1 MRVVIAGSR
10 GITNYEV
17 VAKAVAASG
26 FQITT
31 VISGTARG
39 VDQLGEE
46 YASRN
51 DLKVERYPAQW
62 NVGGKVDRAAGYKRN
77 AIMVNIA
84 DAVIAIWDGVSPGTK
99 STIDLAYKKGIPC
112 FVYKI

>member
-1 MRVVIAGSR
+1 MRVIIAGSR

-17 VAKAVAASG
+17 IVKAVVASG
-26 FQITT
+26 FPITT

-46 YASRN
+46 YARRN
-51 DLKVERYPAQW
+51 NIPVERYPALW
-62 NVGGKVDRAAGYKRN
+62 KVNGKFDKSAGYKRN
-77 AIMVNIA
+77 AIMVQIA

-99 STIDLAYKKGIPC
+99 STIDLAGKKGIPC

>member
-10 GITNYEV
+10 DITNYEV
-17 VAKAVAASG
+17 VVKAVVTSG
-26 FQITT
+26 FDITT

-39 VDQLGEE
+39 VDMLGEE
-46 YASRN
+46 YANRN
-51 DLKVERYPAQW
+51 NLKVERYPAQW
-62 NVGGKVDRAAGYKRN
+62 NVNGKFDKSAGYKRN
-77 AIMVNIA
+77 AIMVQIA

-99 STIDLAYKKGIPC
+99 STIDLAHKKGIPC

>member
-17 VAKAVAASG
+17 IVKAVAASG
-26 FQITT
+26 FDITT

-46 YASRN
+46 YAKRN
-51 DLKVERYPAQW
+51 NIPVERYPAQW
-62 NVGGKVDRAAGYKRN
+62 KVNGKLDKSAGYKRN
-77 AIMVNIA
+77 AIMIRVA

-99 STIDLAYKKGIPC
+99 STIDLADRQGVPC
-112 FVYKI
+112 FVYKV